1 MANKLYPKA
10 LERCMKGGLGLDS
23 ANVKAVFVDAA
34 SYTYSDAHEFLS
46 DIAVGARIATS
57 ANLSGKT
64 IATVNTDD
72 ARFDCADFT
81 VTFAAAQ
88 PTCEALVYYVD
99 TGSAATSYLIKYVDA
114 SPSLPLTPPPGGGTV
129 NVTVDASGVFE
140 LRNPA

>member
-10 LERCMKGGLGLDS
+10 LERAIKGGLALDS

-34 SYTYSDAHEFLS
+34 SYTYSDSHEFLS

-64 IATVNTDD
+64 VATVNTDD
-72 ARFDCADFT
+72 VRFDCADFS

-99 TGSAATSYLIKYVDA
+99 TGSAATSYLVKYMDTSA
-114 SPSLPLTPPPGGGTV
+114 SLPLTPPPGGGTV
-129 NVTVDASGVFE
+129 NVTVSADGVFE
-140 LRNPA
+140 LRNV

>member
-1 MANKLYPKA
+1 MPNKLYPKS
-10 LERCMKGGLGLDS
+10 LERAIKGGLALDT
-23 ANVKAVFVDAA
+23 ANVKAVFVDTA

-57 ANLSGKT
+57 ANLASKT

-72 ARFDCADFT
+72 VRFDCADFS

-99 TGSAATSYLIKYVDA
+99 TGTASTSYLVKYMDTSA
-114 SPSLPLTPPPGGGTV
+114 SLPLTPPPGGGTV
-129 NVTVDASGVFE
+129 NVTVSVDGVFE
-140 LRNPA
+140 LRNV